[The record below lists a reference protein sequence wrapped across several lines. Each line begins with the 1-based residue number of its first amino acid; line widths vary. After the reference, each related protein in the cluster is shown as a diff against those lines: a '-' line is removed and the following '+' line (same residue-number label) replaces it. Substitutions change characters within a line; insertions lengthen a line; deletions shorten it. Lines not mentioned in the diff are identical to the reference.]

1 MSRNLW
7 WLAVVVG
14 LCVALPVA
22 AQNITGTIQGTVSDS
37 QGAAVPSA
45 QVTITNDATGG
56 SRTATTSAQGFY
68 SMPELQV
75 GTYDVTVK
83 ATNFKVFV
91 SRRVELNAST
101 IATVNAQLQVGS
113 VSEEV
118 TVEASA
124 VAVETA
130 TGAIA
135 NTVEGNQVRE
145 LPLNGRSFVE
155 LTQLSPGVSPTD
167 GFDTKHKGLE
177 AGVDFS
183 VNGNNTTGNLF
194 LVDGVNNNDIG
205 SNRTILLYPSIQAID
220 EMKILTN
227 SYGPDYGQASGAII
241 SIITRGGTNK
251 FHGGGFYDGRNTA
264 LNANDYFNNQAG
276 QPRNVLH
283 RNDYGFNIGGPI
295 VKDKLFFFVSE
306 EWNKEIRGK
315 ARFAQ
320 VPNLAELTG
329 DFSNLNPGVDANG
342 NKCDDQP
349 QIMVGGVLT
358 SVTAIPA
365 GQLSV
370 GGQTMAQ
377 LIYPAPNLPAADVIN
392 CRNWGSSLGAK
403 IPWRED
409 NFRADWKITKTL
421 SMMGRFTNDS
431 WSQPFPSTLGYWGD
445 DVYPSIEGSWTQPG
459 RQATIKL
466 TKLFGGT
473 TVNDFQISYAMN
485 RITVAQGG
493 TGAGGLS
500 PVAAQAAINVA
511 SPSFFPVG
519 IKQGGLAGLGD
530 PLFWSAIKNTQ
541 NTVGAGGGFDTM
553 GPWHNNEQLLVL
565 KDDFT
570 KVVGGHTF
578 KVGFLATNNQKNELA
593 DNAAGQNSQY
603 WSTTSIGTNQ
613 GGGQVNSSGNGVFD
627 LLWNNS
633 QWGGSESST
642 NPYAVMRWHDYEMYF
657 GDNWKARRNLTIEY
671 GLRWSFLRNPFT
683 ANDQFGSFQ
692 PSAYNAANGSSPCNG
707 LWLLKPGLDLCNS
720 LGFAGGVL
728 GPNRSLRANNNHAI
742 APRIGIAWDPK
753 GDGKMVIR
761 AGLGEFFLRDRVGVL
776 EAGAG
781 VAPFVVG
788 VGFDRGLDTAP
799 TGLTASGTPSR
810 GFDPNANTPHTW
822 QFNLTFE
829 RELFRNTKLQ
839 LAYVG
844 NKGYNLI
851 NFTDANAVPQAD
863 RIAFAE
869 GNSASLRPLGG
880 GAWSTIPFTEWHAI
894 SNYNALQVLF
904 RTRMKALDAQFAY
917 TWSKSL
923 ANTDITDS
931 SGGQNAANTF
941 LDPNNPHFDYGPTTI
956 NRPQVFVGNI
966 VYHLPALT
974 GQNKLLQTAVGGWE
988 LASILSYTSGPSLTV
1003 LTGSSGAP
1011 GGLMGTG
1018 FNNVERPNRV
1028 EGVSCHNSGG
1038 PVTSWFNPAAW
1049 TLDHYA
1055 LGALPTSGRGVCAG
1069 PGIANTDFSIDKNFK
1084 LGERVTMKFGVDFFN
1099 FFNKTQFR
1107 GDSISTSFS
1116 NGGTLCTAA
1125 SPCAGYAND
1134 TIKWD
1139 SSQVQGNFGQ
1149 LTNDRGPR
1157 EIQYG
1162 LKIDF

>member
-1 MSRNLW
+1 
-7 WLAVVVG
+7 
-14 LCVALPVA
+14 
-22 AQNITGTIQGTVSDS
+22 
-37 QGAAVPSA
+37 
-45 QVTITNDATGG
+45 
-56 SRTATTSAQGFY
+56 
-68 SMPELQV
+68 
-75 GTYDVTVK
+75 
-83 ATNFKVFV
+83 
-91 SRRVELNAST
+91 
-101 IATVNAQLQVGS
+101 
-113 VSEEV
+113 
-118 TVEASA
+118 
-124 VAVETA
+124 
-130 TGAIA
+130 
-135 NTVEGNQVRE
+135 
-145 LPLNGRSFVE
+145 

-227 SYGPDYGQASGAII
+227 SYGPEYGQASGAII

-485 RITVAQGG
+485 RITVGQGG

-519 IKQGGLAGLGD
+519 VKQGGLAGLGD

-541 NTVGAGGGFDTM
+541 NTIGAGGGFDTM

-593 DNAAGQNSQY
+593 DNSAGQNSQY
-603 WSTTSIGTNQ
+603 WSTTN
-613 GGGQVNSSGNGVFD
+613 VNSQTICPTGQTCPPTAMIPNPDYTSGNGVFD
-627 LLWNNS
+627 LLWGHS

-683 ANDQFGSFQ
+683 ANDQFGSLQ

-720 LGFAGGVL
+720 LGFGGGVL

-781 VAPFVVG
+781 VAPFAHWIRLQPASPRRALLAVVSIPMQ
-788 VGFDRGLDTAP
+788 TPP
-799 TGLTASGTPSR
+799 TP
-810 GFDPNANTPHTW
+810 
-822 QFNLTFE
+822 
-829 RELFRNTKLQ
+829 
-839 LAYVG
+839 
-844 NKGYNLI
+844 
-851 NFTDANAVPQAD
+851 
-863 RIAFAE
+863 
-869 GNSASLRPLGG
+869 
-880 GAWSTIPFTEWHAI
+880 
-894 SNYNALQVLF
+894 
-904 RTRMKALDAQFAY
+904 
-917 TWSKSL
+917 
-923 ANTDITDS
+923 
-931 SGGQNAANTF
+931 
-941 LDPNNPHFDYGPTTI
+941 
-956 NRPQVFVGNI
+956 
-966 VYHLPALT
+966 
-974 GQNKLLQTAVGGWE
+974 
-988 LASILSYTSGPSLTV
+988 
-1003 LTGSSGAP
+1003 GSS
-1011 GGLMGTG
+1011 T
-1018 FNNVERPNRV
+1018 
-1028 EGVSCHNSGG
+1028 
-1038 PVTSWFNPAAW
+1038 
-1049 TLDHYA
+1049 
-1055 LGALPTSGRGVCAG
+1055 
-1069 PGIANTDFSIDKNFK
+1069 
-1084 LGERVTMKFGVDFFN
+1084 
-1099 FFNKTQFR
+1099 
-1107 GDSISTSFS
+1107 
-1116 NGGTLCTAA
+1116 
-1125 SPCAGYAND
+1125 
-1134 TIKWD
+1134 
-1139 SSQVQGNFGQ
+1139 
-1149 LTNDRGPR
+1149 
-1157 EIQYG
+1157 
-1162 LKIDF
+1162 